1 LPSLVGPQGKYARL
15 HISPDSARYLQFD
28 LSQFLPYR
36 VLHAQ
41 TEREGEGGSQREK
54 EKSMNIQENKLLVMQ
69 GYQKFNDKDIGA
81 LLEMFTD
88 DIEWEGARS
97 EYIPFSGVY
106 HGKQQAAQY
115 FKLLDEAVEAQQFEP
130 QEFIAE
136 GDKVVVF
143 GQSRWTVKAN
153 GNTYDSPW
161 AHILT
166 LRNGKVARFQQYY
179 DSAAA
184 VEAFRGYQQSQETGA
199 GPTVRH

>member
-1 LPSLVGPQGKYARL
+1 
-15 HISPDSARYLQFD
+15 
-28 LSQFLPYR
+28 
-36 VLHAQ
+36 
-41 TEREGEGGSQREK
+41 
-54 EKSMNIQENKLLVMQ
+54 MNIQENKLLVMQ
-69 GYQKFNDKDIGA
+69 GYQKFNDKDIDS

-97 EYIPFSGVY
+97 EHIPFSGVY

-115 FKLLDEAVEAQQFEP
+115 FKLLDQAQEAQQFEP

-143 GQSRWTVKAN
+143 GQSRWTVKSN
-153 GNTYDSPW
+153 GNTYESPW

-166 LRNGKVARFQQYY
+166 IRNGKVARFQQYY

-184 VEAFRGYQQSQETGA
+184 IEAFRPYQQPSQQTGA
-199 GPTVRH
+199 SPSVRH